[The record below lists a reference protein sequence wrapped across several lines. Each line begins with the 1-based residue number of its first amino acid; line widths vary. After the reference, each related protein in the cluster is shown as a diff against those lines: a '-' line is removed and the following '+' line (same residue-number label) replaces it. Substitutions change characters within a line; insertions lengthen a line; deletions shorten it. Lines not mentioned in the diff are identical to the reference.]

1 MHLASPWTP
10 RLADTPGRPAE
21 RLAQALEEDIRS
33 GRVPVGARLP
43 AHRDLA
49 YRLSIGLGSVTKA
62 YQHLES
68 LGLVTGEPG
77 RGMFVRPSGNS
88 LYPLIDLS
96 LNIPPQMLSDR
107 FLAASL
113 GKLARR
119 MDASAFGAYV
129 PPAGRADHRAAMA
142 AWLRAFGVPV
152 EDHQV
157 LLSQGAQQALALAV
171 GLALTANRQIL
182 VEDITYPGILELTR
196 GRGQPPRILTSD
208 PEGVSLEAVERAL
221 GDLHQQGQRGAV
233 YLMPTLHN
241 PTTSILPLARRE
253 ALIRLARRYDAWILE
268 DDVYAPLTDATLPPL
283 VALAPERVFYIG
295 GLSKIVSP
303 GLRIGWLV
311 PPAPLVLAAETAL
324 SANSTSAAPLSGYLL
339 MQWLE
344 ERAIESLRATL
355 KEEACARRTL
365 AETLFAGSLPDV
377 RMGGFHLW
385 LPRPLAEA
393 ERLVAAAE
401 AQGLRLLPPRA
412 VTAVDSRDETSD
424 ETGGDPI
431 ASGVRLCLGQPP
443 RADLE
448 RALRLFKGLVLAKEA
463 RVGRRAQI

>member
-1 MHLASPWTP
+1 MHLPSPWTP
-10 RLADTPGRPAE
+10 RLAETPGRPAQ
-21 RLAQALEEDIRS
+21 RLALALEEDIRS
-33 GRVPVGARLP
+33 GLVPVGARLP

-49 YRLSIGLGSVTKA
+49 YRLKVGLGSVTKA
-62 YQHLES
+62 YQQLEN
-68 LGLVTGEPG
+68 LGLVTGEAG
-77 RGMFVRPSGNS
+77 RGMFVRPSGHS

-107 FLAASL
+107 FLAGSL
-113 GKLARR
+113 AKLARR
-119 MDASAFGAYV
+119 MDAGAFGAYV

-157 LLSQGAQQALALAV
+157 LLCQGAQQGLALAV
-171 GLALTANRQIL
+171 GLAVAASRQIL

-196 GRGQPPRILTSD
+196 GRGQPPHVLPSD
-208 PEGVSLEAVERAL
+208 KDGVLPEAFERAL
-221 GDLHQQGQRGAV
+221 ADLHRQGQRGAV

-241 PTTSILPLARRE
+241 PTTSILPKDRRE
-253 ALIRLARRYDAWILE
+253 AIIQLARSYDAWILE
-268 DDVYAPLTDATLPPL
+268 DDVYAPLTDATPPPL
-283 VALAPERVFYIG
+283 VSLAPERVFYIG

-303 GLRIGWLV
+303 GLRMGWLV
-311 PPAPLVLAAETAL
+311 PPAALVAAAETAL
-324 SANSTSAAPLSGYLL
+324 SASSTSAAPLSGFLL

-344 ERAIESLRATL
+344 ERAIESLKTTL
-355 KEEACARRTL
+355 KEEACARRNL
-365 AETLFAGSLPDV
+365 AETLFAGALPEV

-385 LPRPLAEA
+385 LPRPLPEA

-412 VTAVDSRDETSD
+412 VTTADG
-424 ETGGDPI
+424 GGDAI

-448 RALRLFKGLVLAKEA
+448 RALRVFKSLVLAKDA
-463 RVGRRAQI
+463 SAGRRAHI